1 MQRSF
6 ALRTITL
13 AEFTQLLRARRAEKF
28 RGLCNSFAR
37 VGRKICVIPTRGAF
51 LFNSECNTNSINSQ
65 RRCEVCA
72 AHAGRVHAIFCAR
85 GRAGFPE
92 NFQIF
97 RAIFAEDLRHLDALS
112 YRVLSGNIGVVS
124 EFENRQSRQ
133 VCMRTKI
140 NVEKASREAMHIS

>member
-1 MQRSF
+1 M
-6 ALRTITL
+6 
-13 AEFTQLLRARRAEKF
+13 
-28 RGLCNSFAR
+28 
-37 VGRKICVIPTRGAF
+37 IPTLDAF
-51 LFNSECNTNSINSQ
+51 LFKSECNTDSINSQ

-112 YRVLSGNIGVVS
+112 YRVSSGNIGVVL

-133 VCMRTKI
+133 FCMKTKM
-140 NVEKASREAMHIS
+140 NVEKAKREAMHMS